1 MTEPYESAIYK
12 PLTFFCCTSSA
23 PPVSLKLQHS
33 WWNSIIEHRRSCL
46 PCTALPYSHT
56 AAYPQGI
63 RHSMCCADSSEW
75 GLFGHNTRSAFRR
88 TPSRKMQPIL
98 QRRSHFLL
106 YLRTSALACPFPTL
120 LAIANSLVATFAKC
134 SPYFRSLEIFAK
146 WVAPFH
152 SPQIANY
159 EQVPIGYLM
168 TMR

>member
-1 MTEPYESAIYK
+1 MIRSNKGENDWTLWISHLQTTYI
-12 PLTFFCCTSSA
+12 FCCTSSA

-98 QRRSHFLL
+98 QRRSHFFEKYGFALWICHSLFTLISKLLSWKWMAYSIDKSIHFSKKMLALLAYVHFLL
-106 YLRTSALACPFPTL
+106 YL
-120 LAIANSLVATFAKC
+120 C
-134 SPYFRSLEIFAK
+134 S
-146 WVAPFH
+146 
-152 SPQIANY
+152 
-159 EQVPIGYLM
+159 G
-168 TMR
+168 